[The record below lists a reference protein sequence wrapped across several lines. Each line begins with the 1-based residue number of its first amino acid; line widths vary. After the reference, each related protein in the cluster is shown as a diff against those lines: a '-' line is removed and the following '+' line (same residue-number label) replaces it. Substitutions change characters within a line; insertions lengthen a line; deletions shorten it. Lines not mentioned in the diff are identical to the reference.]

1 MRQNDNTLVAY
12 FCRCCL
18 LFACGVW
25 LSLLAACAL
34 VAVAIFPQGFV
45 IGLLILTAAAFYGR
59 SRYRGGGWAF
69 GTARLAGFMDLM
81 RGGLL
86 GNGDGLLVGKTHS
99 PKVPQA
105 ARLLWS
111 APRWASEMVC
121 RLFRDAV
128 QRKGSWVRLARG
140 THTLIV
146 APTGRGK
153 GTGLVIPHLLT
164 YAGSCVVIDPK
175 GENAQLTAEHRRRVF
190 GHEVRI
196 VDPFKIVTQTPDTFN
211 PLDWID
217 PASPT
222 ALDEAKAVADALVI
236 KNPHA
241 KEPHWEESAGLWT
254 WGMTALALH
263 KAPPEK
269 RNLQTVATLLSD
281 PAEMAAAKKVM
292 CESTVWDG
300 LLARIGHQL
309 SHFMERELGSTLT
322 TTNRFLHFLSTVPV
336 AANTRSSSFDPM
348 KLRTGKMTVYLVLPT
363 QFLQSH
369 AGLMRMWVSS
379 LLLAVIRGGLDERR
393 RVLFLLDEAATALG
407 HMECIENAVVQLR
420 GYGLR
425 LCFFYQSLGQL
436 KQCFPEGRDETFLS
450 CMDSQIFFGLNDVSS
465 AEYVSSR
472 MGEMTITI
480 HQASGGTSHSRSH
493 DLQGSSTTSYSSN
506 SGWNASETGRKLLKP
521 EEVLALDERIAVV
534 FTPSVP
540 PLFTYLV
547 RYYEPDFKTAPGM
560 GGRGERLRLALW
572 CLRYALTAAAV
583 GGLAL
588 MVALALR

>member
-1 MRQNDNTLVAY
+1 VRRNDNTLLAY

-59 SRYRGGGWAF
+59 SRYPGGGWAF

-86 GNGDGLLVGKTHS
+86 RNGDGLLIGKTHS

-105 ARLLWS
+105 ARLLLS
-111 APRWASEMVC
+111 APSWASETVC

-128 QRKGSWVRLARG
+128 RRKGCWVRLAQG
-140 THTLIV
+140 QHTV
-146 APTGRGK
+146 VFAPTGRGK
-153 GTGLVIPHLLT
+153 GTGLVVPNLLT
-164 YAGSCVVIDPK
+164 YPGSCVVVDPK
-175 GENAQLTAEHRRRVF
+175 GENARLTAAHRQRMF
-190 GHEVRI
+190 GHKI
-196 VDPFKIVTQTPDTFN
+196 VILDPFKLVTENPDTFN
-211 PLDWID
+211 PLSAIQSD
-217 PASPT
+217 SVQ
-222 ALDEAKAVADALVI
+222 ALDDARAVAEAMVVRTGEE
-236 KNPHA
+236 
-241 KEPHWEESAGLWT
+241 KEPHWNDSAEQWI
-254 WGMTALALH
+254 WAMIALVLH
-263 KAPPEK
+263 KAPPER
-269 RNLQTVATLLSD
+269 RNLQTVCTLLSD
-281 PAEMAAAKKVM
+281 PAEMKQAIEVM
-292 CESTVWDG
+292 RGSDVCEG
-300 LLARIGHQL
+300 MLARLGNQL
-309 SHFMERELGSTLT
+309 THFVDRELGSTLT
-322 TTNRFLHFLSTVPV
+322 TANRHLRFLSTVQI
-336 AANTRSSSFDPM
+336 AASTRSSSFDPM
-348 KLRTGKMTVYLVLPT
+348 KLRNGKMTVYLVLPT
-363 QFLQSH
+363 EY
-369 AGLMRMWVSS
+369 MRTQAAQLRLWISS
-379 LLLAVIRGGLDERR
+379 LLLSIVRGGLDERNK
-393 RVLFLLDEAATALG
+393 VLFLLDEAGALG
-407 HMECIENAVVQLR
+407 HLPSVDDALTQLR
-420 GYGLR
+420 GYGVR
-425 LCFFYQSLGQL
+425 LFLLYQSMAQL
-436 KQCFPEGRDETFLS
+436 ERCFPDGQAETLLS
-450 CMDSQIFFGLNDVSS
+450 NCDNQIFFGLNDVKT
-465 AEYVSSR
+465 AEYVSTR
-472 MGEMTITI
+472 MGETTITI

-560 GGRGERLRLALW
+560 SGRGERLRLALW